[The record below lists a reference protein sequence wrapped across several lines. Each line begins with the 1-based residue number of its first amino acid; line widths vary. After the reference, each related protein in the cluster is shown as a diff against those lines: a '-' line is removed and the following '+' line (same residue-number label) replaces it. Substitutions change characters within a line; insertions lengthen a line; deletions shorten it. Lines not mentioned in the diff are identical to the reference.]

1 VKLTAQPTCTGV
13 RLELLELNDF
23 ARLMLY
29 APTGMDLSAVVRPAP
44 GGDREEVLIPAT
56 MISDLANEHGRD
68 QKWLAQFRQMLDQVA
83 ALGWWDASTDYLKV
97 HVERLHTER
106 Q

>member
-1 VKLTAQPTCTGV
+1 MQHPSSGTSRHHRSDVTYPYST
-13 RLELLELNDF
+13 
-23 ARLMLY
+23 
-29 APTGMDLSAVVRPAP
+29 PDLSAVVRPAP

-56 MISDLANEHGRD
+56 MISDLANEHGLD